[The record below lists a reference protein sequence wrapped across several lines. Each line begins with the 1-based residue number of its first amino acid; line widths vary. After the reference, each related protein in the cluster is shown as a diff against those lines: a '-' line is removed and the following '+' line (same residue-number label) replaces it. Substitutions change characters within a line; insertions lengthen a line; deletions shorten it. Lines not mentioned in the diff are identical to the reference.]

1 MKVAHPL
8 PLLAQALSS
17 PFGDRE
23 GFFQDFI
30 AKLGPLRA
38 SGRVTFCSVREH
50 WLHLYNT
57 MESKMTLKR
66 TEPAFVTE
74 TRMAPEELIVQ
85 FML

>member
-1 MKVAHPL
+1 MEVAHSL
-8 PLLAQALSS
+8 PLLVQALSS

-23 GFFQDFI
+23 GVFQDII
-30 AKLGPLRA
+30 AELGPLRA